1 MCADGNDNHERRGAM
16 NWTARMIETL
26 TADAE
31 YYWAEN
37 AAYRTDFGKDSPTYL
52 AAYNRR
58 MFAVAYL
65 RTRLDG

>member
-1 MCADGNDNHERRGAM
+1 MVGMSDANRSDAM
-16 NWTARMIETL
+16 KTLTQLVIEKL

-37 AAYRTDFGKDSPTYL
+37 AAFVRQYGRDNAVYL

-58 MFAVAYL
+58 MFAVKYL
-65 RTRLDG
+65 KSR

>member
-1 MCADGNDNHERRGAM
+1 MK
-16 NWTARMIETL
+16 TLTQLVIEKL

-37 AAYRTDFGKDSPTYL
+37 AAFVRQYGRDNAVYL

-58 MFAVAYL
+58 MFAVKYL
-65 RTRLDG
+65 KSR